1 MQGSNSMDTNI
12 DLFVNQCNDVEA
24 MRASL
29 LSIDRRDPNSARK
42 AMQNITILRVYHQM
56 TRIIRYID
64 LMNKL
69 EDKMYQSIESQI
81 DSLSPDDEDSWRILL
96 NLQTKLQENMIQ
108 SHKLLEPYLNF
119 DSLNT
124 IEIQSSDESGES
136 YTVLN
141 QDSREKLRTSAQQ
154 VLEALQ
160 IDAKKQSAVDAQSK
174 ENKDV

>member
-1 MQGSNSMDTNI
+1 MQGSNNMDT
-12 DLFVNQCNDVEA
+12 DTELFVNQCNDVEA

-56 TRIIRYID
+56 SRIIRYTNIMD
-64 LMNKL
+64 KL

-81 DSLSPDDEDSWRILL
+81 DALSPDDEDSWRILL

-124 IEIQSSDESGES
+124 IEIQSPEESGDS

-160 IDAKKQSAVDAQSK
+160 LDAKKQSADAQNK
-174 ENKDV
+174 EDKDV

>member
-1 MQGSNSMDTNI
+1 MDVTSSL
-12 DLFVNQCNDVEA
+12 DLYTSQCNDVEA
-24 MRASL
+24 MRSSL
-29 LSIDRRDPNSARK
+29 LSIDRRDSNSARK

-56 TRIIRYID
+56 SRIIRYTNLID
-64 LMNKL
+64 KL

-81 DSLSPDDEDSWRILL
+81 DALSPDDEDSWRILL

-124 IEIQSSDESGES
+124 IEIQSSDESGEN

-160 IDAKKQSAVDAQSK
+160 MDAKKQSDTQSK

>member
-1 MQGSNSMDTNI
+1 
-12 DLFVNQCNDVEA
+12 
-24 MRASL
+24 
-29 LSIDRRDPNSARK
+29 
-42 AMQNITILRVYHQM
+42 
-56 TRIIRYID
+56 
-64 LMNKL
+64 
-69 EDKMYQSIESQI
+69 
-81 DSLSPDDEDSWRILL
+81 
-96 NLQTKLQENMIQ
+96 MIQ

-160 IDAKKQSAVDAQSK
+160 IDAKKQSADAQSK
-174 ENKDV
+174 ENKGV

>member
-1 MQGSNSMDTNI
+1 MDVTSSL
-12 DLFVNQCNDVEA
+12 DLYASQCNDVEA
-24 MRASL
+24 MRSSL

-56 TRIIRYID
+56 SRIIRYTN
-64 LMNKL
+64 LMDKL

-81 DSLSPDDEDSWRILL
+81 DALSPDDEDSWRILL

-124 IEIQSSDESGES
+124 IEIQSSDESGDS
-136 YTVLN
+136 YIVLN

-160 IDAKKQSAVDAQSK
+160 IDAKKQSADAQSK
-174 ENKDV
+174 ENKGA

>member
-1 MQGSNSMDTNI
+1 MINSNNDELAIKQI
-12 DLFVNQCNDVEA
+12 DQTQY
-24 MRASL
+24 MRNSL
-29 LSIDRRDPNSARK
+29 LSIDYSDPQSSKK
-42 AMQNITILRVYHQM
+42 AMHNITILRIYHQM

-81 DSLSPDDEDSWRILL
+81 DALSPDDEDSWRILL

-124 IEIQSSDESGES
+124 IEIQSSDESGDS

-160 IDAKKQSAVDAQSK
+160 IDARKQSEVK
-174 ENKDV
+174 EEKNKDV

>member
-29 LSIDRRDPNSARK
+29 LSIDRRDLNSARK

-69 EDKMYQSIESQI
+69 EDKMYRSIESQI

-160 IDAKKQSAVDAQSK
+160 IDAKKQSAADAQSK